1 MDTPAAPLSGATDA
15 DLLAR
20 HVAGDA
26 DAFGELFR
34 RHRDRMW
41 AVALRTVGNPEMA
54 ADAVQEAFIAAFRR
68 ADRFRG
74 DAAVTTW
81 LHRITV
87 NCSIDR
93 LRREKP
99 TQALPEVDPADRH
112 DRFDQAET
120 ALDVRAALAT
130 LPEAQR
136 MALVLVDMHGMS
148 VAEAAAVLEV
158 AEGTVKSRCSRGRAA
173 LAPLL
178 RHREP
183 ARESSS
189 EPSQQPSSEPP
200 NSPPATTRCE
210 HAREPHAP

>member
-1 MDTPAAPLSGATDA
+1 MESASASITEATDTE
-15 DLLAR
+15 LLAR
-20 HVAGDA
+20 HVAGDTE
-26 DAFGELFR
+26 AFGEIFR

-41 AVALRTVGNPEMA
+41 AVALRTVGDPELA

-74 DAAVTTW
+74 EAAVTTW

-87 NCSIDR
+87 NCAIDR
-93 LRREKP
+93 IRRQRP
-99 TQALPEVDPADRH
+99 TSPLPEIELADRH
-112 DRFDQAET
+112 DRHDQAET

-136 MALVLVDMHGMS
+136 LALTLVDMHGLS
-148 VAEAAAVLEV
+148 IAEAATVLEV

-178 RHREP
+178 AHRHDRENDREP
-183 ARESSS
+183 EG
-189 EPSQQPSSEPP
+189 
-200 NSPPATTRCE
+200 T
-210 HAREPHAP
+210 

>member
-1 MDTPAAPLSGATDA
+1 MDGTAPTLAEATDA

-41 AVALRTVGNPEMA
+41 AVAVRTVGNPEMA
-54 ADAVQEAFIAAFRR
+54 ADAVQEAFLAAFRR

-87 NCSIDR
+87 NCAIDR

-99 TQALPEVDPADRH
+99 ADPLPEVDPADRH
-112 DRFDQAET
+112 DRYGQADT
-120 ALDVRAALAT
+120 AMDVRAALST

-136 MALVLVDMHGMS
+136 LALVLVDMHGMS

-158 AEGTVKSRCSRGRAA
+158 AEGTVKSRCARGRAA

-178 RHREP
+178 RHRQLP
-183 ARESSS
+183 P
-189 EPSQQPSSEPP
+189 EPSAPQPA
-200 NSPPATTRCE
+200 SPVDSLRNA
-210 HAREPHAP
+210 HAREPRGP

>member
-1 MDTPAAPLSGATDA
+1 LDHELPEVSEASDA
-15 DLLAR
+15 ELLAR
-20 HVAGDA
+20 HVDGDP
-26 DAFGELFR
+26 DAFAEIFR

-41 AVALRTVGNPEMA
+41 AVALRTVGNRELA
-54 ADAVQEAFIAAFRR
+54 ADAVQEAFISAFRR

-74 DAAVTTW
+74 EAAVTTW

-87 NCSIDR
+87 NCAIDR

-99 TQALPEVDPADRH
+99 TSPLPDIDPADRH
-112 DRFDQAET
+112 DRYGQAET
-120 ALDVRAALAT
+120 AMDVRAALAT

-136 MALVLVDMHGMS
+136 MALVLVDMQGLS

-178 RHREP
+178 AHRETIG
-183 ARESSS
+183 S
-189 EPSQQPSSEPP
+189 
-200 NSPPATTRCE
+200 
-210 HAREPHAP
+210 REPEGR

>member
-1 MDTPAAPLSGATDA
+1 VVPRAARRSHGHQLTAVDTPRGLVGVGDPSPATDA

-20 HVAGDA
+20 HVAGDP
-26 DAFGELFR
+26 DAFAEIFR

-41 AVALRTVGNPEMA
+41 AVALRTVGDRELA

-74 DAAVTTW
+74 ESAVTTW

-87 NCSIDR
+87 NCAIDR
-93 LRREKP
+93 LRRQRP
-99 TQALPEVDPADRH
+99 TAPLPEVDPADVH
-112 DRFDQAET
+112 DRYDQADT
-120 ALDVRAALAT
+120 ALDVHAALAT

-136 MALVLVDMHGMS
+136 LALVLVDMQGLS

-178 RHREP
+178 AGRSAALQRTGREP
-183 ARESSS
+183 ETS
-189 EPSQQPSSEPP
+189 
-200 NSPPATTRCE
+200 
-210 HAREPHAP
+210 